1 MPTAPPETTN
11 GLWGWNPTFD
21 YSIGGT
27 DFTWELDTLMD
38 RLTGRDGESLQ
49 GAVDAAGNMIGAA
62 GEAATSGIMAQIEP
76 WVGRV
81 AMIILAL
88 VFIAGGIALLGAP
101 KLAAMARE
109 ASPA

>member
-1 MPTAPPETTN
+1 MPTAPPET
-11 GLWGWNPTFD
+11 GLYGWNPSFD

-27 DFTWELDTLMD
+27 DFTWDLDTAID
-38 RLTGRDGESLQ
+38 RLLGRDGESLQ
-49 GAVDAAGNMIGAA
+49 GAVDAAGNIVGAA

-88 VFIAGGIALLGAP
+88 VFIAGGIALLGGP
-101 KLAAMARE
+101 KVATMARE
-109 ASPA
+109 AIPG